1 MASYPYPYLPIWE
14 GCFSSDETRGHKRL
28 NRVKRLPELG
38 SSNTSPCGGGASS
51 DNNNSNSS
59 SMISSSC
66 TSSLNSLPRLRFGD
80 HIWTYTQR
88 YLAVEAAEEAAATMT
103 GADRENNDH
112 KRMKRA
118 MSIPIPKPLSST
130 TSPYIGGGTSNSS
143 LDCRISSGNSLNG
156 RPRPSFRDH
165 IRTYAQRYLA
175 AAEAVEEAE
184 AMKNTEESAKE
195 SCFPPSKL

>member
-1 MASYPYPYLPIWE
+1 MASYPYPCLPIWE
-14 GCFSSDETRGHKRL
+14 GCVSSDETRGHKRL
-28 NRVKRLPELG
+28 NRVERLPESG

-51 DNNNSNSS
+51 CNNSNSS
-59 SMISSSC
+59 SSS
-66 TSSLNSLPRLRFGD
+66 TSSLNSLPRLRFRD
-80 HIWTYTQR
+80 HIWTYTHR
-88 YLAVEAAEEAAATMT
+88 YLAVEAVEEAAATMT

-118 MSIPIPKPLSST
+118 ISIPIPKPLSST

-165 IRTYAQRYLA
+165 IRTYTQRYLA
-175 AAEAVEEAE
+175 AAEAAEETE